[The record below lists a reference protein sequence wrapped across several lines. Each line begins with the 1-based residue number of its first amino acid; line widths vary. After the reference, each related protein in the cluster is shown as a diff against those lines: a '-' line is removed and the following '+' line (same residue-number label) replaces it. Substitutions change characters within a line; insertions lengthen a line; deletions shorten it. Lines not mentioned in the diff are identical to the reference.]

1 MMEKCP
7 RSAIMLDWRYGLDD
21 GPPLE
26 NYGKNRA
33 IFLKRHDKS
42 KYFSPLELTY
52 TYLELSCSIGR
63 GSDNCWLAIL
73 EIKSFSQGFPLKQI
87 LLIKTLCKTLTCCCS
102 PRPMRIPLQI
112 PVVQYHY
119 TMNSCCKVELVL
131 CSKSEILSREAA
143 HKWTPWRQVT
153 N

>member
-33 IFLKRHDKS
+33 IFLRRHDKS
-42 KYFSPLELTY
+42 KYFSPLEWHTPI
-52 TYLELSCSIGR
+52 LSC
-63 GSDNCWLAIL
+63 LVVL
-73 EIKSFSQGFPLKQI
+73 EEEVTIVDLPFLKSKVFLKVSLWNKSFWSKLYEE
-87 LLIKTLCKTLTCCCS
+87 TLTCSCS